1 MGKKIDHGIINHGF
15 TKVSELSLGSE
26 FSVGISLGSNMEPE
40 KEEETEDPNDI
51 SSERTSGSSNSD
63 LYERSKEELVAG
75 IQERHKV
82 LKEALDAG
90 VSISDFVESQQ
101 KEGRSLK

>member
-15 TKVSELSLGSE
+15 TKVSELLLESE

-40 KEEETEDPNDI
+40 NEEETEDPNNI
-51 SSERTSGSSNSD
+51 SSEPTSGSSNSD
-63 LYERSKEELVAG
+63 LYERPKEELVAG
-75 IQERHKV
+75 IQERYKV

-90 VSISDFVESQQ
+90 VSISDFVKSQQ